1 MAELQQ
7 DSKNSILTAAAKLFA
22 KLGLDKCSTR
32 EIAKLSNSNISLIS
46 YYFGGKEGLYR
57 EVMRTCALEIR
68 EHVQARIDSSKDLPM
83 TENLFRSE
91 VESVIE
97 SIIFF
102 QMKYPEVSQ
111 IFAREKLTQLQHSEE
126 IHQEIFYPLVQS
138 FMQTFK
144 RAQSAGFVR
153 TEINPALFFLFMSEG
168 IWGFFE
174 MQRCPTPL
182 AEEFPKFINDPSEL
196 KNQIARIYIEGALL

>member
-7 DSKNSILTAAAKLFA
+7 DSRNCILSVAAKLFA

-57 EVMRTCALEIR
+57 EVMRSCALEIR
-68 EHVQARIDSSKDLPM
+68 EHVQGRIDSLKHFPM
-83 TENLFRSE
+83 TEKLFRQE

-97 SIIFF
+97 SFIFF
-102 QMKYPEVSQ
+102 RTKYPEVSQ
-111 IFAREKLTQLQHSEE
+111 IFAREKLTHLQHSQQ

-138 FMQTFK
+138 FIQTFE
-144 RAQSAGFVR
+144 RAQKAGFVKKD
-153 TEINPALFFLFMSEG
+153 INPALFFSLMSEG

-174 MQRCPTPL
+174 IQSCPTPL
-182 AEEFPKFINDPSEL
+182 ASEFTAIASDPKKL
-196 KNQIARIYIEGALL
+196 KNQIAKIFIEGALT

>member
-1 MAELQQ
+1 MAVAQQ
-7 DSKNSILTAAAKLFA
+7 DSRNCILAVAAKLFA

-57 EVMRTCALEIR
+57 EVMRSCALEIS
-68 EHVQARIDSSKDLPM
+68 EHVLGRSGTLKDQPM
-83 TENLFRSE
+83 TEKHFRQE
-91 VESVIE
+91 VEAVVE

-102 QMKYPEVSQ
+102 RTKYPEVSQ
-111 IFAREKLTQLQHSEE
+111 IFAREKLTNLQHSKE

-138 FMQTFK
+138 FIETIE
-144 RAQSAGFVR
+144 RAQKAGFVR
-153 TEINPALFFLFMSEG
+153 KDINPALFFSLMSEG

-174 MQRCPTPL
+174 MQSCPIPM
-182 AEEFPKFINDPSEL
+182 AKEFSEFAKNPTKL
-196 KNQIARIYIEGALL
+196 KNQIAKIFIEGAMT